1 MNSAIASMPSYGCQT
16 QDFTGALAEATQ
28 RLRAASLAFFPLA
41 AESFFTASL
50 APTGISESVNRI
62 VVGRSAA
69 LSPSLRQR
77 IGELSDLSAH
87 WDGETAKPVKAPILG
102 DVVEVLRRLTQRTNN
117 FREPFLAPTFDG
129 FVQIE
134 WHNQKHSLEI
144 EAVGHGWSV
153 VGSMTAA
160 ADGKR
165 LYFSAECERS
175 DFEQLEKFYEWFV
188 GNELL
193 WPSQ

>member
-1 MNSAIASMPSYGCQT
+1 MNAAIISMPSYGYQG
-16 QDFTGALAEATQ
+16 QDFTGSVVESTR

-41 AESFFTASL
+41 AEPFFPASL

-62 VVGRSAA
+62 MVGRSAA
-69 LSPSLRQR
+69 LSPSLRKR
-77 IGELSDLSAH
+77 IGELSDLKPS
-87 WDGETAKPVKAPILG
+87 WDGETAKSVKAPVLG
-102 DVVEVLRRLTQRTNN
+102 DVVEVLRRLTQCTKN

-134 WHNQKHSLEI
+134 WHIQKRSLEI
-144 EAVGHGWSV
+144 EAVSQGWSV
-153 VGSMTAA
+153 VGSMIV

-165 LYFSAECERS
+165 LYFPAECERS
-175 DFEQLEKFYEWFV
+175 DFEQLEKFYEWFA

>member
-1 MNSAIASMPSYGCQT
+1 MNTAIASMPSYGYQT
-16 QDFTGALAEATQ
+16 QDFAGTLVEATR
-28 RLRAASLAFFPLA
+28 RLHAASLTFFPLA
-41 AESFFTASL
+41 AESFFSASL
-50 APTGISESVNRI
+50 APTGISDSVDRI
-62 VVGRSAA
+62 VAGRSAA

-77 IGELSDLSAH
+77 IGELSDLSPN
-87 WDGETAKPVKAPILG
+87 WDGEIAKAVKASVLG
-102 DVVEVLRRLTQRTNN
+102 DVVEVLRRLTQRTNT

-144 EAVGHGWSV
+144 EAVSHGWSV
-153 VGSMTAA
+153 VGSMIT
-160 ADGKR
+160 ADGRR
-165 LYFSAECERS
+165 LYFPAECERS
-175 DFEQLEKFYEWFV
+175 DFEQLEKFYEWYV